1 MIGLLIATHG
11 RLALELL
18 DAAEHIVRK
27 PGVMKAL
34 VLDWDQDS
42 AACLEA
48 MRQALREIDQGDG
61 VIIATDML
69 GGTPANVA
77 MTLLEP
83 GRVEVVTGVNL
94 PMIVKFNNLRGEQ
107 TIEQAAQVLAA
118 KGRWHITVAGEVL
131 AGRGEAPV

>member
-11 RLALELL
+11 RLAFELL

-42 AACLEA
+42 ATCLEE
-48 MRQALREIDQGDG
+48 MREAVAEVDQGDG

-69 GGTPANVA
+69 GGTPSNVA

-94 PMIVKFNNLRGEQ
+94 PMVVKFSNLREEQ
-107 TIEQAAQVLAA
+107 TVEQAAQVLAV

-131 AGRGEAPV
+131 AGREGQP